1 MVIRES
7 VSGEKGIRGRGE
19 MSLERTKRKGKE
31 GKGRERK
38 GKERKGQGRQA
49 DRGQE
54 ARMQPFVSVRRPR
67 VECEA

>member
-19 MSLERTKRKGKE
+19 MSSERTKGKE